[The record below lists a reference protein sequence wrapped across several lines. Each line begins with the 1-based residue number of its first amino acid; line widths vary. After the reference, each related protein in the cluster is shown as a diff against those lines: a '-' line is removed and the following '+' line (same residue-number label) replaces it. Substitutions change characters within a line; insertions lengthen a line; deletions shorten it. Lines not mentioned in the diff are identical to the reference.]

1 MKRSSFKV
9 QRPPGMRPPRAAK
22 QIGPEYTPR
31 PRSVAS
37 PSPREWFAAT
47 APKTRYVRDE
57 RFQAMCR
64 GTACKRCGADGESSG
79 VTWAHSNQ
87 AIHGKGGA
95 IKASDEF
102 VAALCWRCHA
112 LLDQGSAWSE
122 AEKVAIWTAAY
133 RLTVALA
140 VQIGTWPTGF
150 PVPVF
155 EDEPDEVTA

>member
-1 MKRSSFKV
+1 MKRSGFKV
-9 QRPPGMRPPRAAK
+9 QRPPGSRPPRVAK
-22 QIGPEYTPR
+22 QIGPEYTLR
-31 PRSVAS
+31 PRSIAS
-37 PSPREWFAAT
+37 PSPKAWFPAP
-47 APKTRYVRDE
+47 APKFVYVRDE

-64 GTACKRCGADGESSG
+64 GMSCKHCGAAGPDAG

-87 AIHGKGGA
+87 AIHGKGWA

-112 LLDQGSAWSE
+112 LLDQGRAWSE

-140 VQIGTWPTGF
+140 VQLGMWPDGF

-155 EDEPDEVTA
+155 EDDEVTV